1 MSARIGLRRPRAR
14 VDGEPAGDAGGMPQP
29 PALPDDA
36 SRAIWQYLER
46 LERAIDHVD
55 ARIDHL
61 YLAIGGGT
69 VLLSIIGLAAGFIA
83 RGG

>member
-1 MSARIGLRRPRAR
+1 MSARIGPRRPRGIGA
-14 VDGEPAGDAGGMPQP
+14 GEPASADAGAP

-36 SRAIWQYLER
+36 ARAIWQYLER

-69 VLLSIIGLAAGFIA
+69 VLLSIIGVAAGFIA